1 MTILR
6 ICIWLTI
13 ASIIVTWALL
23 MSWVLEDMKSLIAD
37 PPSDEIDADL

>member
-1 MTILR
+1 MSILR

-23 MSWVLEDMKSLIAD
+23 MSWIIKDVHHLIAD

>member
-1 MTILR
+1 MSILR

-23 MSWVLEDMKSLIAD
+23 MSWVLNDMQNLIAD
-37 PPSDEIDADL
+37 PPSDDIDADL

>member
-1 MTILR
+1 MSILR

-23 MSWVLEDMKSLIAD
+23 MSWIIEDVHHLIAD

>member
-1 MTILR
+1 MVLKIVIW
-6 ICIWLTI
+6 ICI